1 MTEIRVRLLYFAL
14 LRERIGRAEEPQ
26 ALPAGA
32 TVGDLVE
39 RLAGV
44 HPVVAGLRRTLQVAV
59 NHEMVP
65 PETVLS
71 DGDEVALIP
80 PVSGGSGAAD
90 APRSPLCRLSN
101 EPLSFQEVVDAVSGP
116 TQGGLVVFCGVVRDH
131 NQGKHVVRLDYEAYD
146 AMAARTMAH
155 IAERIEAEHPGV
167 RLAMVH
173 RVGTLQIGEPAVL
186 VAASAPH
193 RAAAFTACRAAI
205 DQLKRE
211 VPIWKKEFSPDGEEW
226 LAGPGS

>member
-14 LRERIGRAEEPQ
+14 LRERIGRAEEPL

-32 TVGDLVE
+32 TVADLVE

-59 NHEMVP
+59 NHAMVP
-65 PETVLS
+65 PDTALA

-80 PVSGGSGAAD
+80 PVSGGSDAAE
-90 APRSPLCRLSN
+90 PRSPLCRLSN
-101 EPLSFQEVVDAVSGP
+101 EPLSWQEVVDAVSGP

-131 NQGKHVVRLDYEAYD
+131 NQGKQVVRLDYEAYD

-205 DQLKRE
+205 DQLKRD